1 MIVYPK
7 AAEELLRQVLRETVA
22 AGCESAVEAALGRS
36 MQVLH
41 ALEAAGI
48 PSDPETVVALIIA
61 SRALSRMPGSLF
73 VALADAVHDRL
84 RGDEDAAAAN
94 PRG

>member
-22 AGCESAVEAALGRS
+22 AGCDSAVDRALERS

-48 PSDPETVVALIIA
+48 PSDPNTVVALIIA
-61 SRALSRMPGSLF
+61 SRALSRMPGPLF
-73 VALADAVHDRL
+73 VALAEAAHQRL
-84 RGDEDAAAAN
+84 RGAPDDD
-94 PRG
+94 PVHGGV